1 MKQKRIV
8 SMIGALV
15 LIIGAVVLISGCQQA
30 NDGKKNNELGKTEL
44 AVEYIGLYEGISSGE
59 VLGLWTI
66 KADETGLITGEF
78 KQNEK
83 HFPIS
88 GNVKNDGK
96 FTASA
101 NIRAASSVIT
111 ISGTIDKK
119 SGKVFGTVEKDSKKS
134 LLCGYKQSENIGTV
148 NDNLFSVWKLKSIRT
163 IGKDPIEIEYP
174 MEIPI
179 DENDSSKIVK
189 IWVYFLFMEKN
200 ELYHAV
206 EISGIPNPSPIPNL
220 SNGLFKTK
228 INYSSL
234 GKQIAV
240 VSDVNGNK
248 MSIVGEF
255 TINGNNLIIDGLMKL
270 SYSGEEETMKSK
282 WTFEKVLS
290 PSVDAIK
297 NASDVPVIQP

>member
-1 MKQKRIV
+1 MKQKRFV
-8 SMIGALV
+8 SIIGALV
-15 LIIGAVVLISGCQQA
+15 LIISAVTLIIGCPQA
-30 NDGKKNNELGKTEL
+30 NDGKKNNELDKTEL
-44 AVEYIGLYEGISSGE
+44 AVEYIRLYVGISSGE
-59 VLGLWTI
+59 VLGLWAI
-66 KADETGLITGEF
+66 KADEAGVITGGF
-78 KQNEK
+78 KQNGK
-83 HFPIS
+83 NFPIS

-96 FTASA
+96 FIASA
-101 NIRAASSVIT
+101 NIRAATGVIK

-119 SGKVFGTVEKDSKKS
+119 SGKIFGSVKKDSKKS
-134 LLCGYKQSENIGTV
+134 ILCGYKQTENIGTV
-148 NDNLFSVWKLKSIRT
+148 NDNLFSVWKLKSIRK
-163 IGKDPIEIEYP
+163 IGKDPMEIEYP

-189 IWVYFLFMEKN
+189 ICVYFLFMENN
-200 ELYHAV
+200 ELYHAM

-220 SNGLFKTK
+220 SNGLFKSK

-270 SYSGEEETMKSK
+270 NYSSEEETAESK
-282 WTFEKVLS
+282 WTFEKVSS
-290 PSVDAIK
+290 PTVDAIK